1 MGAALAALA
10 LIAVLAAARL
20 AGRGGSAPQRSPLF
34 QQLRLLLQA
43 LPESVVDDPAP
54 DSRISGC
61 LTGVIWRFGFSP
73 PGDPAIC
80 TLVVQGVPVELRAVP
95 ATDQEMII
103 GGRAL
108 PFGEPLFDEAV
119 MLDGPPM
126 LLAAAADPKTRARL
140 IRLVQG
146 GGRVGQGTI
155 SWRLQQAVSAAQIRA
170 LLQEGV
176 ALLHALHRWQGAGGG
191 PDPDLADRLV
201 AALTDAPRR
210 RELAVRC
217 LSRHWPDRLVG
228 AALDN
233 LRADPDPHV
242 QAEVFLHTKDWD
254 SLASLLS
261 SPRQEIRQRV
271 AEGLPLDR
279 LLSLCAGA
287 DGRALSADPSG
298 LLFAEIARRADPATD
313 PAVEAAMAGLL
324 GPANPPHV
332 RHGAIVVL
340 GAVGGRAAVSAL
352 WEFRQDREV
361 KGGGRCGAGSDP
373 GAHGAGGRRA
383 CAARAGG
390 RGAGSRGG
398 RGAVAPGAEPPVQR
412 CRRGGGGAGSAGS
425 DYIAPVVSV

>member
-10 LIAVLAAARL
+10 LVAVLAAARL

-54 DSRISGC
+54 DSSRISGC
-61 LTGVIWRFGFSP
+61 LSGVIWRFGFSP

-95 ATDQEMII
+95 ATDQEMTT

-108 PFGEPLFDEAV
+108 PFGEPLFDSVV

-155 SWRLQQAVSAAQIRA
+155 SWKLQQAVSAAQIRA

-217 LSRHWPDRLVG
+217 LSRHWPDRLAG
-228 AALDN
+228 AALEN

-254 SLASLLS
+254 ALTALLS

-279 LLSLCAGA
+279 LLGVFGGA
-287 DGRALSADPSG
+287 SGAISAEQSRLLS
-298 LLFAEIARRADPATD
+298 AEIARRADPATD

-332 RHGAIVVL
+332 RQGAIVAL

-352 WEFRQDREV
+352 WEFRQDREM
-361 KGGGRCGAGSDP
+361 K
-373 GAHGAGGRRA
+373 
-383 CAARAGG
+383 
-390 RGAGSRGG
+390 
-398 RGAVAPGAEPPVQR
+398 GAVAAALEQIRARMGRGDVGHVQLALE
-412 CRRGGGGAGSAGS
+412 GGGLTVAEGGGLSLPASNRPFSDAGEAGEGP
-425 DYIAPVVSV
+425 DRPDRAM